1 MDPWAAYFLGMF
13 TIPILALIYIGIA
26 KAIEGQEEW
35 MNQQSESFQGE
46 VESTTPSQR
55 YWKEQANQSPE

>member
-13 TIPILALIYIGIA
+13 TVPILAAIYIGIA

-35 MNQQSESFQGE
+35 MNQQSKSFQEKGPRN
-46 VESTTPSQR
+46 PSEE
-55 YWKEQANQSPE
+55 YWKEQVNQNPE